1 MISCEL
7 TNPNKNV
14 SQMYLFSD
22 IASMLNARAEIST
35 DAQVRRPVFDTRL
48 IVDPE
53 GAVFFAIKT
62 ETRDGHR
69 FIPAAYEKGVRYFV
83 VSERWQVPDNF
94 RDASFI
100 FAEDTLK
107 ALQAIAG
114 LHRQRFSI
122 PVIAITGSNG
132 KTIVK
137 DWLGQALSF
146 REIICRS
153 PRSYN
158 SQIGVPVSVLQLKE
172 NTSLAVFEAGISYVG
187 EMGRLERI
195 IRPTL
200 GILTNI
206 GAAHQEHFESRI
218 QKLDEKLKLF
228 TGCKTVFMGSDDREV
243 LDRSRDRLKGVEL
256 LTWGRG
262 EDAELRL
269 LEDRAER
276 EKLIVLG
283 WKGRKISLEI
293 PFRDRISVENLLP
306 VVLVMLYLGCND
318 EEIKRQV
325 RSLQPVAM
333 RMELKDGI
341 NGSLIINDSYNSDI
355 NTLEL
360 ALSVLEQN
368 QNGRHKGRTLILSDM
383 FQTGIE
389 DRLLYPR
396 VAEIISKKNIDLFIG
411 VGSKLSRYAASF
423 PDNSLFFTDTDD
435 LLDSLG
441 CISFK
446 DSVVLIKGA
455 RQFRFERLVERL
467 ELKLHSTV
475 LEVNID
481 ALLNNFRV
489 FKKKLK
495 PGVKTLAMV
504 KAFGY
509 GSGLIEISSAMQLGR
524 VDYLGV
530 AFADEGVELRQA
542 GINTPIIVMNP
553 EPRSFALMLEYG
565 LEPEVYSYRILEA
578 FNDAVNTFGNE
589 PYPIHIKLDS
599 GMHRLGFYASDGKE
613 LISRLKK
620 MPMLKVKSVFSHL
633 AGSDE
638 EKHDEFT
645 LDQLRLFDSFCKVIE
660 MGLGYSFIRHIL
672 NSAGVE
678 RFSDYQF
685 EMVRLGIGLYGISS
699 VGETELQNV
708 LTLKTYVSQ
717 IKEVEDGGT
726 IGYGRKGHLKQGG
739 RIAVLPIGYADG
751 LNRGLSNGKGMV
763 RIGSTLVPIVGNICM
778 DSCMIDVSDI
788 NVKEGDEVV
797 VFGDSPSVMDIA
809 NALNTIP
816 YEVLT
821 GINRRVKRV
830 YYRE

>member
-1 MISCEL
+1 
-7 TNPNKNV
+7 
-14 SQMYLFSD
+14 MYLFSD

-35 DAQVRRPVFDTRL
+35 NVQVRRPVFDTRL

-53 GAVFFAIKT
+53 GAVFFAIRT

-69 FIPAAYEKGVRYFV
+69 YIPAAYEKGVRCFV
-83 VSERWQVPDNF
+83 VSDNWQVPDNYS
-94 RDASFI
+94 DASFV
-100 FAEDTLK
+100 FVADTHK
-107 ALQAIAG
+107 ALQKIAS
-114 LHRQRFSI
+114 LHRQKFSI

-137 DWLGQALSF
+137 DWIGQALSF
-146 REIICRS
+146 RETICRS

-172 NTSLAVFEAGISYVG
+172 NTSFAVFEAGISQVG
-187 EMGRLERI
+187 EMERLESI
-195 IRPTL
+195 IRPSF

-206 GAAHQEHFESRI
+206 GAAHQEHFESRL

-228 TGCKTVFMGSDDREV
+228 TRCKTVFIGCDDREV
-243 LDRSRDRLKGVEL
+243 IERSRDYLSGVEL

-262 EDAELRL
+262 EGADLRL
-269 LEDRAER
+269 VVDRSER
-276 EKLIVLG
+276 EKLIELS
-283 WKGRKISLEI
+283 WKERHISLEI

-306 VVLVMLYLGCND
+306 VVLVMLYFGCND
-318 EEIKRQV
+318 EEIRREVKA
-325 RSLQPVAM
+325 LQPVAM
-333 RMELKDGI
+333 RMEQKDGI

-355 NTLEL
+355 NSLEL
-360 ALSVLEQN
+360 ALSVLEQH

-389 DRLLYPR
+389 DNLLYPR
-396 VAEIISKKNIDLFIG
+396 VAEIIRKKNIDMFIG
-411 VGSKLSRYAASF
+411 VGSKLSRFAGFF
-423 PDNSLFFTDTDD
+423 PDNSLFFANTDE
-435 LLDSLG
+435 LLESLG
-441 CISFK
+441 SISFK
-446 DSVVLIKGA
+446 DCVVLIKGA

-475 LEVNID
+475 LEVNVD
-481 ALLNNFRV
+481 ALRNNFRV
-489 FKKKLK
+489 FKRKLK

-509 GSGLIEISSAMQLGR
+509 GSGLIEISSALQLGR

-565 LEPEVYSYRILEA
+565 LEPEVYSSRILEA
-578 FNDAVNTFGNE
+578 FNEAVNAFGNE

-599 GMHRLGFYASDGKE
+599 GMHRLGFYASDAEE
-613 LISRLKK
+613 LISWLKK
-620 MPMLKVKSVFSHL
+620 MPLLKVKSVFSHL

-638 EKHDEFT
+638 ERHDEFT
-645 LDQLRLFDSFCKVIE
+645 LGQLRLFDFFCKEIE
-660 MGLGYSFIRHIL
+660 NGLGYGFIRHIL

-678 RFSDYQF
+678 RFPDYQF
-685 EMVRLGIGLYGISS
+685 EMVRLGIGLYGFSS
-699 VGETELQNV
+699 IGESELQNV

-717 IKEVEDGGT
+717 IKEVEKGGT
-726 IGYGRKGHLKQGG
+726 IGYGRKGSVREGG
-739 RIAVLPIGYADG
+739 RIAILPIGYADG
-751 LNRGLSNGKGMV
+751 LNRGLSNGKGKV
-763 RIGSTLVPIVGNICM
+763 RIGNALVPIVGSICM
-778 DSCMIDVSDI
+778 DSCMVDVSDI
-788 NVKEGDEVV
+788 KVKEGDEVI
-797 VFGDSPSVMDIA
+797 VFGDSPTVMDVA
-809 NALNTIP
+809 DALNTIP